1 MYASRNNYSIL
12 QFSSSSVITARV
24 IRYHKSRPRNFL
36 LCFASDIMERCKLEF
51 KNLSICVIV
60 RRPENS
66 AFPTL
71 LRSSFTFNCT
81 FVFLLLARIAF
92 LPLSISPPLSF
103 SLFLSF
109 SFSICYILSL
119 CVHVLLMYKRECC
132 Y

>member
-36 LCFASDIMERCKLEF
+36 LCFASDIVERCKLEF

-92 LPLSISPPLSF
+92 LPLYFPSSLSLF
-103 SLFLSF
+103 LFLSF
-109 SFSICYILSL
+109 SFFICYWWIFSL
-119 CVHVLLMYKRECC
+119 FACTC

>member
-1 MYASRNNYSIL
+1 MYASTNNYSIL
-12 QFSSSSVITARV
+12 QFSSSVITARV

-36 LCFASDIMERCKLEF
+36 LYFAIDIVERCKLEF
-51 KNLSICVIV
+51 KNLSICAIV

-71 LRSSFTFNCT
+71 LRSSFAFNCT

-92 LPLSISPPLSF
+92 LPLFISLSL
-103 SLFLSF
+103 SLTLFLHLVD
-109 SFSICYILSL
+109 IPSL

-132 Y
+132 